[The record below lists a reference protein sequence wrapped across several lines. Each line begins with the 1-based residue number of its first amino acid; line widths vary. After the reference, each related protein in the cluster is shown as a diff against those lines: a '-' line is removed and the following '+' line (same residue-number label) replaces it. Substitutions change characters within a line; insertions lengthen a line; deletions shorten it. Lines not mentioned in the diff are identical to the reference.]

1 MSKTPSKTTILI
13 IAIALILAAYALG
26 FLDPI
31 FDWIKANLTLKGQT
45 SGMIDQIL
53 Y

>member
-1 MSKTPSKTTILI
+1 MSKTPSKTTIFI
-13 IAIALILAAYALG
+13 IVIAVIFAAYALG

-31 FDWIKANLTLKGQT
+31 IEWVRTSLTLEGQT

-53 Y
+53 N